1 MAKNNYSDEVLTGF
15 LKKEISMDFIDA
27 VNDDCGEML
36 LHCTIHNTCHG
47 DGNSFDLD
55 SVY

>member
-1 MAKNNYSDEVLTGF
+1 MANKHCSDEVLTGF

-27 VNDDCGEML
+27 ISDDGSDMFL
-36 LHCTIHNTCHG
+36 RCTIHNTCHG
-47 DGNSFDLD
+47 DGNYFDLD